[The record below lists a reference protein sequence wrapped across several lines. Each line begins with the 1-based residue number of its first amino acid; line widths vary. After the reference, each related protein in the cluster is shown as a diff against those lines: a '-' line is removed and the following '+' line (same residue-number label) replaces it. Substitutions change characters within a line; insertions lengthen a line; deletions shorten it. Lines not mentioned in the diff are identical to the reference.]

1 MMNYFTLREVRR
13 MSPSAKREWIEML
26 PAGRH
31 MDACTTSPSAKREW
45 IEMTKTVSDRSVRKS
60 SPSAKREWIE
70 IFFCDFY
77 PSVDSVSLCEEGVD

>member
-13 MSPSAKREWIEML
+13 MSPSAKREWFEIL

-31 MDACTTSPSAKREW
+31 MDACTT
-45 IEMTKTVSDRSVRKS
+45 